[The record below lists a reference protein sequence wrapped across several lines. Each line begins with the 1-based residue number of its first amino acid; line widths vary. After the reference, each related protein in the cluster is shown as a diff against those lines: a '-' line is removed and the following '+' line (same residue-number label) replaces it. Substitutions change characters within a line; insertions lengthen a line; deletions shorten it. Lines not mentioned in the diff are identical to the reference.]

1 MSGHRSSLRLRGYDY
16 RTGGMYFVT
25 ICVLGR
31 QCLLGEINNGVT
43 RSNSVG
49 EMVGD
54 VCNELPRYLGVEIDA
69 FVVMPNHVH
78 GIITLNP
85 VGATPRGCPS
95 ANVISPDIGQALGP
109 APTFSLSDVVHRFKS
124 LTTARYRN
132 IKGPCSGTSDKRL
145 WQRNYYERII
155 RNEDEL
161 NRIREY
167 IRFNADR
174 WMLDQYYQP

>member
-1 MSGHRSSLRLRGYDY
+1 MSGHRRSLRLRGYDY

-43 RSNSVG
+43 RSNTVG

-54 VCNELPRYLGVEIDA
+54 VWNELPRYLGVEIDA

-85 VGATPRGCPS
+85 VGATPPWLPFCQC
-95 ANVISPDIGQALGP
+95 DF
-109 APTFSLSDVVHRFKS
+109 T
-124 LTTARYRN
+124 
-132 IKGPCSGTSDKRL
+132 
-145 WQRNYYERII
+145 
-155 RNEDEL
+155 
-161 NRIREY
+161 
-167 IRFNADR
+167 
-174 WMLDQYYQP
+174 